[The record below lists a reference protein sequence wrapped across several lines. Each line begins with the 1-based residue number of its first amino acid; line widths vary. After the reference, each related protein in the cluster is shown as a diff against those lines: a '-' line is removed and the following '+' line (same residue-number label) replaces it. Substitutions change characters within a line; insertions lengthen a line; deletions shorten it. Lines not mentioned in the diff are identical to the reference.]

1 MDPPPSVFAPRQ
13 VESQEACEALF
24 AAIDVDGSGAI
35 DADELLAAVAK
46 VFRWIRCSGDQVFR
60 YSGIQVNRY
69 SGNQVFRWIR
79 YSGGSGVQVNRY
91 SGNQVFR

>member
-46 VFRWIRCSGDQVFR
+46 VFR
-60 YSGIQVNRY
+60 
-69 SGNQVFRWIR
+69 
-79 YSGGSGVQVNRY
+79 YSGGSGVQVIRC
-91 SGNQVFR
+91 SGIQVFR